1 MLHNAITWRQ
11 HRRWSTSEV
20 VYANN
25 HGRSGR
31 SPGRQAKDQPVLA
44 TVAGRAAV
52 SRRQHSAHD
61 HHHDEL
67 LRPRWKIAQA
77 KMRVDVQAGA
87 CDLDSARQ

>member
-1 MLHNAITWRQ
+1 MLHHAITWRR

-25 HGRSGR
+25 HGQGGR
-31 SPGRQAKDQPVLA
+31 PGHPTRGQTKDQPVLA
-44 TVAGRAAV
+44 TVVAV

-67 LRPRWKIAQA
+67 LRPRRRIAQA
-77 KMRVDVQAGA
+77 KMRVDVQRASG
-87 CDLDSARQ
+87 RM